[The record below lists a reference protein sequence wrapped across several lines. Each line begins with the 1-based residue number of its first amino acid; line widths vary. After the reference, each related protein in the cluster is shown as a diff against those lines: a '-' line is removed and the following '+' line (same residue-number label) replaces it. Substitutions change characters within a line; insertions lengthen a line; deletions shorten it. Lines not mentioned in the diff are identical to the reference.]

1 MDFGIWRS
9 WNQSPMDTEEIT
21 VYIPEGGLSFVTRE
35 QLFSL
40 SKV

>member
-1 MDFGIWRS
+1 
-9 WNQSPMDTEEIT
+9 MDTEEIT

-40 SKV
+40 SKA